1 MNPDLMRLRE
11 SAVDKITKVYLDD
24 EFLEKYSMHEGKEIA
39 VQILSEPEVIEQDSI
54 LIMIRRWDPVSWE
67 LTQIKEI
74 FVWWYMTLNEFGT
87 IMSSM
92 LDIPLENIQ
101 ACKIISMW
109 NFYWVQLPY
118 ETWQSLKG
126 SNNYLAADPFYLST
140 DGLLFVFKD

>member
-1 MNPDLMRLRE
+1 MRLRE

-74 FVWWYMTLNEFGT
+74 FV
-87 IMSSM
+87 
-92 LDIPLENIQ
+92 
-101 ACKIISMW
+101 
-109 NFYWVQLPY
+109 
-118 ETWQSLKG
+118 
-126 SNNYLAADPFYLST
+126 
-140 DGLLFVFKD
+140 